1 MFKWIRN
8 KLYRDRTEIPDKKD
22 IRYLEYIVEQFLH
35 SKKRL
40 DMITGERY
48 YLGQHDILWA
58 KREVIEEGGRLETV
72 DNLPNNKRV
81 DNQYEKLVDQ
91 KVNYLLGKP
100 ITFKTENTLYQEQLE
115 KIFDLEF
122 QKIFKNVAEDAMNGG
137 IAWLYP
143 YYNENGDF
151 LFKRFE
157 PCQILPI
164 WKDEGHTE
172 LDFAIRIYT
181 VQRWTGSM
189 LEDVEVVDV
198 YSLAGIDRYKYSW
211 GSLKYEGHYN
221 YFNIGEE
228 QFNWDRLPII
238 PFKYNLLEKPLILR
252 VKNLQDGINKAVSNF
267 ENNLDE
273 NPRNCIL
280 ILKNYDGQNLGEFR
294 KNLSTFGAVKVRD
307 DGGVEKLTVELNSE
321 NYKDIIKIFKDALI
335 ENGRGFNAK
344 DDRLGNN
351 PNEMNI
357 QSMYADID
365 LDASGMEVEF
375 RSGLN
380 KLLNFVNAHIS
391 HLGLGDFEN
400 ENIEIIFNKDI
411 LVNES
416 QTIDNC
422 AKSIGIIS
430 DETIIS
436 MHPWV
441 KNTLEEIK
449 KIKKQKEEE
458 TEEYNGAFKNRNG
471 SGGIDEEE

>member
-1 MFKWIRN
+1 MLGWLRS
-8 KLYRDRTEIPDKKD
+8 KLYRDKIEKGSVKD
-22 IRYLEYIVEQFLH
+22 VKYLEYIVERFLH

-48 YLGQHDILWA
+48 YLGHHDILWA
-58 KREVIEEGGRLETV
+58 KREVIGEGGRLEEV
-72 DNLPNNKRV
+72 DNLPNNKRI

-100 ITFKTENTLYQEQLE
+100 LTFQTDSKLYQEQLE
-115 KIFDLEF
+115 KIFGLEF
-122 QKIFKNVAEDAMNGG
+122 HKLLKNIGEDALNGG
-137 IAWLYP
+137 IAWIYP
-143 YYNENGDF
+143 YYNDKGEF
-151 LFKRFE
+151 VFKRFE
-157 PCQILPI
+157 PCQILPL
-164 WKDEGHTE
+164 WKDEGHTDLE
-172 LDFAIRIYT
+172 FVIRIYT
-181 VQRWTGSM
+181 IQEWTGSM
-189 LEDVEVVDV
+189 LEDVEIVDI
-198 YSLAGIDRYKYSW
+198 YSLAGIDRYKYCY
-211 GSLKYEGHYN
+211 GSLKYDSHYN
-221 YFNIGEE
+221 YFSIGEK

-252 VKNLQDGINKAVSNF
+252 VKNLQDGINKAISNF

-280 ILKNYDGQNLGEFR
+280 ILKNYDGQKLGEFR
-294 KNLSTFGAVKVRD
+294 KNLSTYGAVKVKS
-307 DGGVEKLTVELNSE
+307 DGGVEKLTVELNAE

-365 LDASGMEVEF
+365 LDATGMEVEF
-375 RSGLN
+375 RSGLE
-380 KLLNFVNAHIS
+380 KLLYFVNAYFNHI
-391 HLGLGDFEN
+391 GIGNFEN
-400 ENIEIIFNKDI
+400 EKVDIIFNKDI

-416 QTIDNC
+416 QTIANC
-422 AKSIGIIS
+422 KSSMGIIS

-441 KNTLEEIK
+441 KNP
-449 KIKKQKEEE
+449 KEELEKKKKE
-458 TEEYNGAFKNRNG
+458 TQEKDIYDDYSFG
-471 SGGIDEEE
+471 SGLNGPKE